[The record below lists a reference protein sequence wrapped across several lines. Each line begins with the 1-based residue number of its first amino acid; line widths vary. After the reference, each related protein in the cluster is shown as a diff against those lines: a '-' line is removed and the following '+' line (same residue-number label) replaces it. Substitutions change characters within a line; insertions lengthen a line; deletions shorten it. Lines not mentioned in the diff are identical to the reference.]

1 MNETLDAAVTA
12 EEFTRAGIDPA
23 LTARLADAVRTAGAA
38 AVHALG
44 AGAFADWQ
52 TGRDVNA
59 LVARALD
66 AGASTDALASD
77 LELVAQLQ
85 SMVSLELALL

>member
-1 MNETLDAAVTA
+1 MNEMLDATVTA
-12 EEFTRAGIDPA
+12 DEFTLAGIDSA

-59 LVARALD
+59 LVASALD
-66 AGASTDALASD
+66 AGASTEALACD
-77 LELVAQLQ
+77 LDLVAQLQ
-85 SMVSLELALL
+85 SLLSPELALL